1 MPSVLQ
7 LTLILLASGVA
18 GVLIFRYFGLPPI
31 LGYLAIGVLI
41 GPKALSLA
49 NDSATV
55 KYLAEFGV
63 VFLMFSIGLE
73 FNLHKLRAMRSI
85 VFGLGGSQV
94 LLTML
99 LAVPASLLMSW
110 AYPISWEAAIAL
122 GGALAMSSTA
132 IVTKLIADR
141 SELETEH
148 GRNVVGILLF
158 QDLAVVFLL
167 ILLPSLGKN
176 PGDLFFAL
184 TLASVKIAVALGLIF
199 VIGQTLMS
207 RWFRVVAKLRSQE
220 LFMLNLL
227 LIVLG
232 MSALTEHFGLSL
244 ALGAFLAG
252 MLISET
258 PYRHQVEEDVKPFK
272 DVLLGLFFI
281 TIGML
286 LDLEVIYRQWLL
298 VLLLLLGPLLFK
310 FGLITLLS
318 RAFGSTPGISIRTG
332 LCLAQ
337 AGEFGFVLLNQID
350 GLDLIDHNLS
360 QAVLAAMLLSMFGAP
375 FLIEY
380 SDRIAMRFSSNE
392 WLLQSLA
399 LTRVA
404 AKSVRTENHVV
415 ICGFGRS
422 GQSLAR
428 MLDQEKIPYIALDMD
443 PDRVNEAAAAGDNVV
458 YGDASREN
466 YLVAAGLSKAKAV
479 VITYADTPASMKV
492 LHQVERLRPGMTVLV
507 RTKDDA
513 DLGKLQAAGAT
524 EVVPELIE
532 GSLMMA
538 SHVLLMMGVPMRK
551 VVRIVSNAREARY
564 SLLRGYFRGSEAED
578 FDSNES
584 WRLHSVTLLPE
595 SVSINRTLGEL
606 NLENDGISVQSVRR
620 KVGGADYVKVAL
632 SPDLR
637 LQANDILVLSGNSEA
652 TELAESKLLG

>member
-1 MPSVLQ
+1 MPSVLH

-18 GVLIFRYFGLPPI
+18 GVVIFRFFGLPPI

-41 GPKALSLA
+41 GPHAFGLA

-73 FNLHKLRAMRSI
+73 FNLHKFRAMRTI

-94 LLTML
+94 ILTIL
-99 LAVPASLLMSW
+99 LAVPASLLMNW
-110 AYPISWEAAIAL
+110 IYPISWQAAVAL

-132 IVTKLIADR
+132 IVTKLISDR
-141 SELETEH
+141 SEIETEH
-148 GRNVVGILLF
+148 GRNIIGILLF

-176 PGDLFFAL
+176 PEDLFLAL
-184 TLASVKIAVALGLIF
+184 TAAFIKIGVALVLIF

-207 RWFRVVAKLRSQE
+207 RWFSLVAKLRSQE

-232 MSALTEHFGLSL
+232 MAGLTEHFGLSL
-244 ALGAFLAG
+244 ALGAFMAG
-252 MLISET
+252 MLIAET
-258 PYRHQVEEDVKPFK
+258 PYRHQVEEDVKPFR

-281 TIGML
+281 SVGML
-286 LDLEVIYRQWLL
+286 LDFQVIYQQWALIM
-298 VLLLLLGPLLFK
+298 LLLMGTLIFK
-310 FGLITLLS
+310 FGLIALLS
-318 RAFGSTPGISIRTG
+318 RAFGSSPGISIRTG

-337 AGEFGFVLLNQID
+337 AGEFGFVLLYQID
-350 GLDLIDHNLS
+350 SLDLIDSALS
-360 QAVLAAMLLSMFGAP
+360 QAVLAAMLLSMFCAP
-375 FLIEY
+375 FLIQY

-404 AKSVRTENHVV
+404 AKSVRTENHVM

-443 PDRVNEAAAAGDNVV
+443 PDRVKEAASAGDNVV

-466 YLVAAGLSKAKAV
+466 YLVAAGLARAKAV
-479 VITYADTPASMKV
+479 VITYADTPASLKV
-492 LHQVERLRPGMTVLV
+492 LHQVEHLRPGMTILV

-513 DLGKLQAAGAT
+513 DLAKLQAAGAT

-551 VVRIVSNAREARY
+551 VVRRITSAREARY
-564 SLLRGYFRGSEAED
+564 SLLRGYFRGSADDD
-578 FDSNES
+578 FGSNES

-595 SVSINRTLGEL
+595 SISIGKTLDELHLENEGVSI
-606 NLENDGISVQSVRR
+606 QAVRR
-620 KVGGADYVKVAL
+620 KVGGSDYIKL
-632 SPDLR
+632 DLTPDLR
-637 LQANDILVLSGNSEA
+637 LEANDILVLSGNSEA
-652 TELAESKLLG
+652 TDLAESKLL

>member
-1 MPSVLQ
+1 MPSVLH

-18 GVLIFRYFGLPPI
+18 GVVIFRFFGLPPI

-41 GPKALSLA
+41 GPHAFGLA

-73 FNLHKLRAMRSI
+73 FNLHKFRAMRTI

-94 LLTML
+94 ILTIL
-99 LAVPASLLMSW
+99 LAVPASLLMNW
-110 AYPISWEAAIAL
+110 IYPISWQAAVAL

-132 IVTKLIADR
+132 IVTKLISDR
-141 SELETEH
+141 SEIETEH
-148 GRNVVGILLF
+148 GRNIIGILLF

-176 PGDLFFAL
+176 PEDLFLAL
-184 TLASVKIAVALGLIF
+184 TAAFIKIGVALVLIF

-207 RWFRVVAKLRSQE
+207 RWFSLVAKLRSQE

-232 MSALTEHFGLSL
+232 MAGLTEHFGLSL
-244 ALGAFLAG
+244 ALGAFMAG
-252 MLISET
+252 MLIAET
-258 PYRHQVEEDVKPFK
+258 PYRHQVEEDVKPFR

-281 TIGML
+281 SVGML
-286 LDLEVIYRQWLL
+286 LDFQVIYQQWALIM
-298 VLLLLLGPLLFK
+298 LLLMGTLIFK
-310 FGLITLLS
+310 FGLIALLS
-318 RAFGSTPGISIRTG
+318 RAFGSSPGISIRTG

-337 AGEFGFVLLNQID
+337 AGEFGFVLLYQID
-350 GLDLIDHNLS
+350 SLDLIDSTLS
-360 QAVLAAMLLSMFGAP
+360 QAVLAAMLLSMFCAP
-375 FLIEY
+375 FLIQY
-380 SDRIAMRFSSNE
+380 SDRIAMRFSSSE

-404 AKSVRTENHVV
+404 AKSVRTENHVM

-443 PDRVNEAAAAGDNVV
+443 PDRVKEAASAGDNVV

-466 YLVAAGLSKAKAV
+466 YLVAAGLARAKAV
-479 VITYADTPASMKV
+479 VITYADTPASLKV
-492 LHQVERLRPGMTVLV
+492 LHQVEHLRPGMTILV

-513 DLGKLQAAGAT
+513 DLAKLQAAGAT

-551 VVRIVSNAREARY
+551 VVRRITSAREARY
-564 SLLRGYFRGSEAED
+564 SLLRGYFRGSADDD
-578 FDSNES
+578 FGSNES

-595 SVSINRTLGEL
+595 SISIGKTLDELHLENEGVSI
-606 NLENDGISVQSVRR
+606 QAVRR
-620 KVGGADYVKVAL
+620 KVGGSDYIKL
-632 SPDLR
+632 DLTPDLR

-652 TELAESKLLG
+652 TDLAESKLL

>member
-18 GVLIFRYFGLPPI
+18 GVVIFRYFGLPPI

-41 GPKALSLA
+41 GPHALGLA

-94 LLTML
+94 LLTIL
-99 LAVPASLLMSW
+99 LAVPASLMMNW
-110 AYPISWEAAIAL
+110 IYPISWQAAIAL

-141 SELETEH
+141 SEIETEH
-148 GRNVVGILLF
+148 GRNIIGILLF

-167 ILLPSLGKN
+167 ILIPSLGKN
-176 PGDLFFAL
+176 PGDLFLAL
-184 TLASVKIAVALGLIF
+184 TAASIKISVALVLIF

-207 RWFRVVAKLRSQE
+207 RWFSLVTKLRSQE

-252 MLISET
+252 MLIAET
-258 PYRHQVEEDVKPFK
+258 PYRHQVEEDVKPFR

-286 LDLEVIYRQWLL
+286 LDFNVIYQQWLL
-298 VLLLLLGPLLFK
+298 VLLLLIGPLIFK
-310 FGLITLLS
+310 FGLIALLS
-318 RAFGSTPGISIRTG
+318 RAFGSSPGISIRTG

-350 GLDLIDHNLS
+350 GLDLIDPALS
-360 QAVLAAMLLSMFGAP
+360 QAVLAAMLLSMFSAP

-443 PDRVNEAAAAGDNVV
+443 PDRVKEAAAAGDNVV

-466 YLVAAGLSKAKAV
+466 YLVAAGLSRAKAV
-479 VITYADTPASMKV
+479 VITYADTPATLKV

-513 DLGKLQAAGAT
+513 DLAKLQAAGAT

-551 VVRIVSNAREARY
+551 VVRRITSAREARY
-564 SLLRGYFRGSEAED
+564 SLLRGYFRGVDDEVD
-578 FDSNES
+578 TKES

-595 SVSINRTLGEL
+595 SASIGQTLEEL
-606 NLENDGISVQSVRR
+606 HLENEGVSVQAVRR
-620 KVGGADYVKVAL
+620 KVDGSDYVKL
-632 SPDLR
+632 ELTPDLR

-652 TELAESKLLG
+652 TDLAESKLL

>member
-7 LTLILLASGVA
+7 LTLILLASAVA
-18 GVLIFRYFGLPPI
+18 GVVIFRYFGLPPI

-41 GPKALSLA
+41 GPHALGLA

-73 FNLHKLRAMRSI
+73 FNLHKLRAMRTI

-94 LLTML
+94 ILTML
-99 LAVPASLLMSW
+99 LAVPASLLMNW
-110 AYPISWEAAIAL
+110 IYPISWQAAIAL

-132 IVTKLIADR
+132 IVTKLISDR
-141 SELETEH
+141 SEIETEH
-148 GRNVVGILLF
+148 GRNIIGILLF

-176 PGDLFFAL
+176 PGDLFLAL
-184 TLASVKIAVALGLIF
+184 TAASIKITVALVLIF

-207 RWFRVVAKLRSQE
+207 RWFGLVAKLRSQE

-232 MSALTEHFGLSL
+232 MAGLTEHFGLSL

-252 MLISET
+252 MLIAET

-281 TIGML
+281 TVGML
-286 LDLEVIYRQWLL
+286 LDFEVIHQQWILVSILL
-298 VLLLLLGPLLFK
+298 IGPLIFK
-310 FGLITLLS
+310 FGLIALLS
-318 RAFGSTPGISIRTG
+318 RAFGSSPGISIRTG

-350 GLDLIDHNLS
+350 GLDLIDPALS

-375 FLIEY
+375 FLIQY

-443 PDRVNEAAAAGDNVV
+443 PDRVKEAAAAGDNVV

-466 YLVAAGLSKAKAV
+466 YLVAAGLSRAKAV
-479 VITYADTPASMKV
+479 VITYADTPASFKV
-492 LHQVERLRPGMTVLV
+492 LHQVEHLRPGMTVLV

-513 DLGKLQAAGAT
+513 DLAKLQAAGAT

-538 SHVLLMMGVPMRK
+538 SHVLLIMGVPMRK
-551 VVRIVSNAREARY
+551 VVRRITGAREARY
-564 SLLRGYFRGSEAED
+564 SLLRGYFRGVNDEVD
-578 FDSNES
+578 TKES

-595 SVSINRTLGEL
+595 SASIGKTLEEL
-606 NLENDGISVQSVRR
+606 HLENEGVSVQAVRR
-620 KVGGADYVKVAL
+620 KVGGSDYVKL
-632 SPDLR
+632 ELTPDLR

-652 TELAESKLLG
+652 TDLAESKLL

>member
-7 LTLILLASGVA
+7 LTLILLAFGVA

-41 GPKALSLA
+41 GPNALALA

-55 KYLAEFGV
+55 KYLGEFGV
-63 VFLMFSIGLE
+63 VFLMFSLGLE
-73 FNLHKLRAMRSI
+73 FNLHRLRSMRRI
-85 VFGLGGSQV
+85 VFGLGASQV
-94 LLTML
+94 ILTML
-99 LAVPASLLMSW
+99 LAVPASLFMNW
-110 AYPISWEAAIAL
+110 IYPISWQAAIAL

-141 SELETEH
+141 SELESQH
-148 GRNVVGILLF
+148 GRNVIGILLF

-176 PGDLFFAL
+176 PKDLLFAL
-184 TLASVKIAVALGLIF
+184 STAGIKIAIALVLIF
-199 VIGQTLMS
+199 YIGQTVMS
-207 RWFRVVAKLRSQE
+207 RWFRLVVKLRSQE

-232 MSALTEHFGLSL
+232 MAALTEQFGLSL

-258 PYRHQVEEDVKPFK
+258 PFRHQVEEDIKPFR

-286 LDLEVIYRQWLL
+286 LDFKVIQAQWAL
-298 VLLLLLGPLLFK
+298 VLLLLIGPLIFK
-310 FGLITLLS
+310 FGLIALLS
-318 RAFGSTPGISIRTG
+318 RAFGSSPGISIRTG

-350 GLDLIDHNLS
+350 GLDLIDPALS

-375 FLIEY
+375 FLIQY

-399 LTRVA
+399 LTQLA
-404 AKSVRTENHVV
+404 AKSVRTTNHVL

-428 MLDQEKIPYIALDMD
+428 MLDQQKIPYLALDMD
-443 PDRVNEAAAAGDNVV
+443 PDRVKEAAAAGDNVV

-466 YLVAAGLSKAKAV
+466 YLTAAGLSKAKAV
-479 VITYADTPASMKV
+479 VITYADTPATLKV
-492 LHQVERLRPGMTVLV
+492 LHQVERLRPGMIVLV

-538 SHVLLMMGVPMRK
+538 SHVLLMMGVPLRK
-551 VVRIVSNAREARY
+551 VVRQITSAREARY
-564 SLLRGYFRGSEAED
+564 SLLRGYFRGSVETE
-578 FDSNES
+578 SEPNES
-584 WRLHSVTLLPE
+584 WRLQSITLLPE
-595 SVSINRTLGEL
+595 SASIGKTLEEL
-606 NLENDGISVQSVRR
+606 HLENEGVSVQAVRR
-620 KVGGADYVKVAL
+620 KVGGMDYIKLEL
-632 SPDLR
+632 SPELR
-637 LQANDILVLSGNSEA
+637 LQANDILVLSGNPEA
-652 TELAESKLLG
+652 TDLAQAKLI

>member
-18 GVLIFRYFGLPPI
+18 GVVIFRYFGLPPI

-41 GPKALSLA
+41 GPHALGLA
-49 NDSATV
+49 NDSDTV

-73 FNLHKLRAMRSI
+73 FNLHKLRAMRTI

-94 LLTML
+94 ILTML
-99 LAVPASLLMSW
+99 LAVPASLLMNW
-110 AYPISWEAAIAL
+110 IYPISWQAAIAL

-141 SELETEH
+141 SEIETEH
-148 GRNVVGILLF
+148 GRNIIGILLF

-167 ILLPSLGKN
+167 ILIPSLGKN
-176 PGDLFFAL
+176 PGDLFLAL
-184 TLASVKIAVALGLIF
+184 TAASIKITVALVLIF

-207 RWFRVVAKLRSQE
+207 RWFSLVAKLRSQE

-232 MSALTEHFGLSL
+232 MAGLTEHFGLSL

-252 MLISET
+252 MLIAET
-258 PYRHQVEEDVKPFK
+258 PYRHQVEEDVKPFR

-281 TIGML
+281 TVGML
-286 LDLEVIYRQWLL
+286 LDFEVIYQQWML
-298 VLLLLLGPLLFK
+298 VLLLLIGPLVFK
-310 FGLITLLS
+310 FGLIALLS
-318 RAFGSTPGISIRTG
+318 RAFGSSPGISIRTG

-350 GLDLIDHNLS
+350 GLDLIDPALS

-375 FLIEY
+375 FLIHH
-380 SDRIAMRFSSNE
+380 SDQIAMRFSTNE

-404 AKSVRTENHVV
+404 AKSVRTENHVI

-443 PDRVNEAAAAGDNVV
+443 PDRVKEAAAAGDNVV

-466 YLVAAGLSKAKAV
+466 YLVAAGLSRAKAV
-479 VITYADTPASMKV
+479 VITYADTPATLKV

-538 SHVLLMMGVPMRK
+538 SHVLLIMGVPMRK
-551 VVRIVSNAREARY
+551 VVRRITSAREARY
-564 SLLRGYFRGSEAED
+564 SLLRGYFRGVTDEV
-578 FDSNES
+578 DSKES

-595 SVSINRTLGEL
+595 SASIGQTLEEL
-606 NLENDGISVQSVRR
+606 HLDNEGVSVQAVRR
-620 KVGGADYVKVAL
+620 KVGGSDYVKL
-632 SPDLR
+632 ELTPDLR

-652 TELAESKLLG
+652 TDLAESKLLG

>member
-1 MPSVLQ
+1 MPSVLH

-18 GVLIFRYFGLPPI
+18 GVVIFRFFGLPPI

-41 GPKALSLA
+41 GPHAFGLA
-49 NDSATV
+49 NDSDTV

-73 FNLHKLRAMRSI
+73 FNLHKFRAMRTI

-94 LLTML
+94 ILTIL
-99 LAVPASLLMSW
+99 LAVPASLLMNW
-110 AYPISWEAAIAL
+110 IYPISWQAAIAL

-141 SELETEH
+141 SEIETEH
-148 GRNVVGILLF
+148 GRNIIGILLF

-176 PGDLFFAL
+176 PEDLFLAL
-184 TLASVKIAVALGLIF
+184 TAASIKIGVALVLIF

-207 RWFRVVAKLRSQE
+207 RWFSLVAKLRSQE

-232 MSALTEHFGLSL
+232 MAGLTEYFGLSL
-244 ALGAFLAG
+244 ALGAFMAG
-252 MLISET
+252 MLIAET
-258 PYRHQVEEDVKPFK
+258 PYRHQVEEDVKPFR

-281 TIGML
+281 TVGML
-286 LDLEVIYRQWLL
+286 LDFQVIYQQWALIM
-298 VLLLLLGPLLFK
+298 LLLMCTLIFK
-310 FGLITLLS
+310 FGLIALLS
-318 RAFGSTPGISIRTG
+318 RAFGSSPGISIRTG

-337 AGEFGFVLLNQID
+337 AGEFGFVLLYQID
-350 GLDLIDHNLS
+350 SLDLIDPALS

-375 FLIEY
+375 FLIQY

-443 PDRVNEAAAAGDNVV
+443 PDRVKEAASAGDNVV

-466 YLVAAGLSKAKAV
+466 YLVAAGLARAKAV
-479 VITYADTPASMKV
+479 VITYADTPASLKV
-492 LHQVERLRPGMTVLV
+492 LHQVEHLRPGMTILV

-513 DLGKLQAAGAT
+513 DLTKLQAAGAT

-551 VVRIVSNAREARY
+551 VVRRITSAREARY
-564 SLLRGYFRGSEAED
+564 SLLRGYFRGSADDD
-578 FDSNES
+578 FGSNES

-595 SVSINRTLGEL
+595 SISIGKTLDEL
-606 NLENDGISVQSVRR
+606 HLENEGVSVQAVRR
-620 KVGGADYVKVAL
+620 KVGGSDYIKL
-632 SPDLR
+632 DLTPDLR

-652 TELAESKLLG
+652 TDLAESKLL

>member
-7 LTLILLASGVA
+7 LTLILLAFGVA

-41 GPKALSLA
+41 GPNALALA

-55 KYLAEFGV
+55 KYLGEFGV
-63 VFLMFSIGLE
+63 VFLMFSLGLE
-73 FNLHKLRAMRSI
+73 FNLHKLRSMRRI
-85 VFGLGGSQV
+85 VFGLGASQV
-94 LLTML
+94 ILTML
-99 LAVPASLLMSW
+99 LAVPASLFMNW
-110 AYPISWEAAIAL
+110 IYPISWQAAIAL

-141 SELETEH
+141 SELESQH
-148 GRNVVGILLF
+148 GRNVIGILLF

-176 PGDLFFAL
+176 PKDLLLAL
-184 TLASVKIAVALGLIF
+184 SNAGIKIAIALFLIF
-199 VIGQTLMS
+199 YIGQTVMS
-207 RWFRVVAKLRSQE
+207 RWFRLVVKLRSQE

-232 MSALTEHFGLSL
+232 MSALTEYFGLSL

-258 PYRHQVEEDVKPFK
+258 PFRHQVEEDIKPFR

-286 LDLEVIYRQWLL
+286 LDFKVIQAQWAL
-298 VLLLLLGPLLFK
+298 VLLLLIGPLIFK
-310 FGLITLLS
+310 FGLIALLS
-318 RAFGSTPGISIRTG
+318 RAFGSSPGISIRTG

-350 GLDLIDHNLS
+350 GLDLIDPALS

-375 FLIEY
+375 FLIQY

-399 LTRVA
+399 LTQLA
-404 AKSVRTENHVV
+404 AKSVRTTNHVL

-428 MLDQEKIPYIALDMD
+428 MLDQQKIPYLALDMD
-443 PDRVNEAAAAGDNVV
+443 PDRVKEAAAAGDNVV

-466 YLVAAGLSKAKAV
+466 YLTAAGLSKAKAV
-479 VITYADTPASMKV
+479 VITYADTPATLKV
-492 LHQVERLRPGMTVLV
+492 LHQVERLRPGMIVLV

-538 SHVLLMMGVPMRK
+538 SHVLLMMGVPLRK
-551 VVRIVSNAREARY
+551 VVRQITSAREARY
-564 SLLRGYFRGSEAED
+564 SLLRGYFRGSVETE
-578 FDSNES
+578 SEPNES
-584 WRLHSVTLLPE
+584 WRLQSITLLPE
-595 SVSINRTLGEL
+595 SASIGKTLEEL
-606 NLENDGISVQSVRR
+606 HLENEGVSVQAVRR
-620 KVGGADYVKVAL
+620 KVGGMDYIKLEL
-632 SPDLR
+632 SPELR
-637 LQANDILVLSGNSEA
+637 LQANDILVLSGNPEA
-652 TELAESKLLG
+652 TDLAQAKLI

>member
-18 GVLIFRYFGLPPI
+18 GVVIFRYFGLPPI

-41 GPKALSLA
+41 GPHALGLA
-49 NDSATV
+49 NDSDTV

-73 FNLHKLRAMRSI
+73 FNLHKLRAMRTI

-94 LLTML
+94 ILTML
-99 LAVPASLLMSW
+99 LAVPASLLMNW
-110 AYPISWEAAIAL
+110 IYPISWQAAIAL

-141 SELETEH
+141 SEIETEH
-148 GRNVVGILLF
+148 GRNIIGILLF

-167 ILLPSLGKN
+167 ILIPSLGKN
-176 PGDLFFAL
+176 PGDLFLAL
-184 TLASVKIAVALGLIF
+184 TAASIKITVALVLIF

-207 RWFRVVAKLRSQE
+207 RWFSLVAKLRSQE

-232 MSALTEHFGLSL
+232 MAGLTEHFGLSL

-252 MLISET
+252 MLIAET
-258 PYRHQVEEDVKPFK
+258 PYRHQVEEDVKPFR

-281 TIGML
+281 TVGML
-286 LDLEVIYRQWLL
+286 LDFEVIHQQWML
-298 VLLLLLGPLLFK
+298 VLLLLIGPLVFK
-310 FGLITLLS
+310 FGLIALLS
-318 RAFGSTPGISIRTG
+318 RAFGSSPGISIRTG

-350 GLDLIDHNLS
+350 GLDLIDPALS

-375 FLIEY
+375 FLIHH
-380 SDRIAMRFSSNE
+380 SDQIAMRFSTNE

-404 AKSVRTENHVV
+404 AKSVRTENHVI

-443 PDRVNEAAAAGDNVV
+443 PDRVKEAAAAGDNVV

-466 YLVAAGLSKAKAV
+466 YLVAAGLSRAKAV
-479 VITYADTPASMKV
+479 VITYADTPATLKV
-492 LHQVERLRPGMTVLV
+492 LHQVEHLRPGMTVLV

-538 SHVLLMMGVPMRK
+538 SHVLLIMGVPMRK
-551 VVRIVSNAREARY
+551 VVRRITGAREARY
-564 SLLRGYFRGSEAED
+564 SLLRGYFRGVDDEV
-578 FDSNES
+578 DSKES

-595 SVSINRTLGEL
+595 SASIGQTLEEL
-606 NLENDGISVQSVRR
+606 HLDNEGVSVQAVRR
-620 KVGGADYVKVAL
+620 KVGGSDYVKL
-632 SPDLR
+632 ELTPDLR

-652 TELAESKLLG
+652 TDLAESKLLG

>member
-7 LTLILLASGVA
+7 LTLILLAFGVA

-41 GPKALSLA
+41 GPNALALA

-55 KYLAEFGV
+55 KYLGEFGV
-63 VFLMFSIGLE
+63 VFLMFSLGLE
-73 FNLHKLRAMRSI
+73 FNLHRLRSMRRI
-85 VFGLGGSQV
+85 VFGLGASQV
-94 LLTML
+94 ILTML
-99 LAVPASLLMSW
+99 LAVPASLFMNW
-110 AYPISWEAAIAL
+110 IYPISWQAAIAL

-141 SELETEH
+141 SELESQH
-148 GRNVVGILLF
+148 GRNVIGILLF

-176 PGDLFFAL
+176 PKDLLFAL
-184 TLASVKIAVALGLIF
+184 STAGIKIAIALVLIF
-199 VIGQTLMS
+199 YIGQTVMS
-207 RWFRVVAKLRSQE
+207 RWFRLVVKLRSQE

-232 MSALTEHFGLSL
+232 MAALTEHFGLSL

-258 PYRHQVEEDVKPFK
+258 PFRHQVEEDIKPFR

-286 LDLEVIYRQWLL
+286 LDFKVIQAQWAL
-298 VLLLLLGPLLFK
+298 VLLLLIGPLIFK
-310 FGLITLLS
+310 FGLIALLS
-318 RAFGSTPGISIRTG
+318 RAFGSSPGISIRTG

-350 GLDLIDHNLS
+350 GLDLIDPALS

-375 FLIEY
+375 FLIQY

-399 LTRVA
+399 LTQLA
-404 AKSVRTENHVV
+404 AKSVRTTNHVL

-428 MLDQEKIPYIALDMD
+428 MLDQQKIPYLALDMD
-443 PDRVNEAAAAGDNVV
+443 PDRVKEAAAAGDNVV

-466 YLVAAGLSKAKAV
+466 YLTAAGLSKAKAV
-479 VITYADTPASMKV
+479 VITYADTPATLKV
-492 LHQVERLRPGMTVLV
+492 LHQVERLRPGMIVLV

-538 SHVLLMMGVPMRK
+538 SHVLLMMGVPLRK
-551 VVRIVSNAREARY
+551 VVRQITSAREARY
-564 SLLRGYFRGSEAED
+564 SLLRGYFRGSVETE
-578 FDSNES
+578 SEPNES
-584 WRLHSVTLLPE
+584 WRLQSITLVPE
-595 SVSINRTLGEL
+595 SASIGKTLEEL
-606 NLENDGISVQSVRR
+606 HLENEGVSVQAVRR
-620 KVGGADYVKVAL
+620 KVGGMDYIKLEL
-632 SPDLR
+632 SPELR
-637 LQANDILVLSGNSEA
+637 LQANDILVLSGNPEA
-652 TELAESKLLG
+652 TDLAQAKLI

>member
-18 GVLIFRYFGLPPI
+18 GVVIFRYFGLPPI

-41 GPKALSLA
+41 GPKAFSLA
-49 NDSATV
+49 SDSETV

-85 VFGLGGSQV
+85 VFGLGASQV
-94 LLTML
+94 ILTIV
-99 LAVPASLLMSW
+99 LAIPVSLGISW
-110 AYPISWEAAIAL
+110 IYPISWQAAIAL

-141 SELETEH
+141 AELETEH
-148 GRNVVGILLF
+148 GRNVIGILLF

-176 PGDLFFAL
+176 PKDLFVAL
-184 TLASVKIAVALGLIF
+184 STASIKIAIALVLIF
-199 VIGQTLMS
+199 FIGQTVMS
-207 RWFRVVAKLRSQE
+207 HWFKLVARLRSQE

-232 MSALTEHFGLSL
+232 LAALTEYFGLSL

-286 LDLEVIYRQWLL
+286 IDLHVVFIQWPL
-298 VLLLLLGPLLFK
+298 VLFLLIGPLAFK
-310 FGLITLLS
+310 FGLIALLS
-318 RAFGSTPGISIRTG
+318 RLFGSSPGVSIRTG

-337 AGEFGFVLLNQID
+337 AGEFGFVLLNQIE
-350 GLDLIDHNLS
+350 GLDLIDPALS

-375 FLIEY
+375 FLIQY
-380 SDRIAMRFSSNE
+380 SDRIAMRFASNE
-392 WLLQSLA
+392 WILQSLA
-399 LTRVA
+399 LTKVA
-404 AKSVRTENHVV
+404 AKSVRNEKHVI
-415 ICGFGRS
+415 ICGFGRT

-428 MLDQEKIPYIALDMD
+428 MLDQEKIPYLALDLD
-443 PDRVNEAAAAGDNVV
+443 PDRVQEAAAAGDNVV
-458 YGDASREN
+458 YGDSSREK
-466 YLVAAGLSKAKAV
+466 YLVAAGLARAKSV
-479 VITYADTPASMKV
+479 VITFADTPASLRV
-492 LHQVERLRPGMTVLV
+492 LHQVEHLRPGMTVLV
-507 RTKDDA
+507 RTTDDA
-513 DLGKLQAAGAT
+513 DLRKLQAAGAT

-532 GSLMMA
+532 GSLMLA

-551 VVRIVSNAREARY
+551 VVRRVTKAREERY
-564 SLLRGYFRGSEAED
+564 SLLRGYFRGSEDSD
-578 FDSNES
+578 FEVNES
-584 WRLHSVTLLPE
+584 WRLHSISLPPNAAGIGKTLA
-595 SVSINRTLGEL
+595 EL
-606 NLENDGISVQSVRR
+606 ELENDGVSIQAVRR
-620 KVGGADYVKVAL
+620 KIGGSDYVKVEL
-632 SPDLR
+632 LPELR
-637 LQANDILVLSGNSEA
+637 LQENDILVLSGNSEA
-652 TELAESKLLG
+652 TDMAESKLL

>member
-18 GVLIFRYFGLPPI
+18 GVVIFRYFGLPPI

-41 GPKALSLA
+41 GPHALAFA

-73 FNLHKLRAMRSI
+73 FNLHKLRSMRKI
-85 VFGLGGSQV
+85 VFGLGVSQV
-94 LLTML
+94 ILTML
-99 LAVPASLLMSW
+99 LAVPASLLMNW
-110 AYPISWEAAIAL
+110 IYPISWQAAIAL

-132 IVTKLIADR
+132 IVTKLISDR
-141 SELETEH
+141 AELETEH

-176 PGDLFFAL
+176 PSDLFVAL
-184 TLASVKIAVALGLIF
+184 TAASIKLTIALVLIF
-199 VIGQTLMS
+199 FIGQSLMS
-207 RWFRVVAKLRSQE
+207 HWFKLVAKLRSQE

-232 MSALTEHFGLSL
+232 MAGLTEYFGLSL

-258 PYRHQVEEDVKPFK
+258 PYRHQVEEDVKPFR

-286 LDLEVIYRQWLL
+286 LDLHVIREQWLL
-298 VLLLLLGPLLFK
+298 VLLLLIGPLIFK
-310 FGLITLLS
+310 FGLIALLS
-318 RAFGSTPGISIRTG
+318 RVFGSSPGISIRTG

-337 AGEFGFVLLNQID
+337 AGEFGFVLLTQID
-350 GLDLIDHNLS
+350 GLDLIDPVLS
-360 QAVLAAMLLSMFGAP
+360 QAILAAMLISMFGAP

-380 SDRIAMRFSSNE
+380 SDRIAMRFSNNE

-404 AKSVRTENHVV
+404 VKSVRNENHVL

-428 MLDQEKIPYIALDMD
+428 MLDQEKIPYIALDLD
-443 PDRVNEAAAAGDNVV
+443 PDRVKEAAAAGDNVV

-466 YLVAAGLSKAKAV
+466 YLVAAGLSRAKAV
-479 VITYADTPASMKV
+479 VITYADTAASLRV
-492 LHQVERLRPGMTVLV
+492 LRQVEQLRPGMTVLV
-507 RTKDDA
+507 RTRDDA
-513 DLGKLQAAGAT
+513 DIKKLQAAGAT

-532 GSLMMA
+532 GSLMIA

-551 VVRIVSNAREARY
+551 VVRRITSAREARY
-564 SLLRGYFRGSEAED
+564 SLLRGYFRGSADDD
-578 FDSNES
+578 FGSNES
-584 WRLHSVTLLPE
+584 WRLHAITLLPH
-595 SVSINRTLGEL
+595 SQAVGKTLSEL
-606 NLENDGISVQSVRR
+606 KLENDGVNVQAVRR
-620 KVGGADYVKVAL
+620 KEANSDYVKLAL
-632 SPDLR
+632 SPELILR
-637 LQANDILVLSGNSEA
+637 ANDILVISGNSEA
-652 TELAESKLLG
+652 TDLAEAKLL